1 MPVVP
6 AELSAR
12 ERAEVDL
19 SVCGACLHQPYPSQ
33 VVHDLPG
40 VGQVAACS
48 DPTNC
53 RLRCEALGM
62 WCTYEPSRRAA

>member
-12 ERAEVDL
+12 ERAKPDL
-19 SVCGACLHQPYPSQ
+19 AVCGSCLHKPYPTY
-33 VVHDLPG
+33 VVWDLPG
-40 VGQVAACS
+40 VGRVAACS

-53 RLRCEALGM
+53 RLRAQALGT
-62 WCTYEPSRRAA
+62 WCTYEPMRAAA